1 MAGQRDKKSTQGEP
15 GAGQAHAPAEH
26 GRSEEALEG
35 REGEGGLS
43 PVDFWSWGGLPARR
57 LFDEMDRMFDSM
69 RRDFFGR
76 LLEEPLRP
84 ARARAG
90 ELERTPV
97 LDMRDTGTEIVV
109 SAELPGVDP
118 KDVEVQCTEDAL
130 TLRAESRE
138 EEAREGETYRSVSR
152 FFRQIPLPKG
162 LELDQAKA
170 SFKNGLLSIRLPRS
184 PAEQSRVKRIPI
196 STEAAEREAA

>member
-1 MAGQRDKKSTQGEP
+1 MAGQQDKKSTQGEP
-15 GAGQAHAPAEH
+15 GAGQAQSPVEH
-26 GRSEEALEG
+26 GRSEEALER
-35 REGEGGLS
+35 REGERGLS
-43 PVDFWSWGGLPARR
+43 PVDFWSRGGTPVRR
-57 LFDEMDRMFDSM
+57 LFDEMFDSM

-76 LLEEPLRP
+76 LLEEPLGR
-84 ARARAG
+84 ARSRAG

-97 LDMRDTGTEIVV
+97 VDVRDTGTEIVV

-138 EEAREGETYRSVSR
+138 EEAREGEIYRSVSR

-184 PAEQSRVKRIPI
+184 QAEQSRVKRIPV

>member
-1 MAGQRDKKSTQGEP
+1 MAGQQAKKSTQAEP
-15 GAGQAHAPAEH
+15 EAGQAPASAEH
-26 GRSEEALEG
+26 GRSEEALER
-35 REGEGGLS
+35 REGEELS
-43 PVDFWSWGGLPARR
+43 PGDFWSWGGTPVRR
-57 LFDEMDRMFDSM
+57 VFDEMDRMFDSM

-76 LLEEPLRP
+76 MFEEPLRR
-84 ARARAG
+84 ARSRAG

-97 LDMRDTGTEIVV
+97 VDMRDTGTEIVV

-130 TLRAESRE
+130 TLRAESRA

-170 SFKNGLLSIRLPRS
+170 SFKNGLLAIRLPRS
-184 PAEQSRVKRIPI
+184 QAEPSRVKRIPI